1 MREFPSSLP
10 VFPPWPCCCLAAAMA
25 SILLYSIFF
34 ICIAPSQLAPTS
46 LMLSQNSRRKKSAKA
61 FRVVFLPSSLCS
73 SSLLCHASS
82 SCSVGES
89 NVRHIHNAKHF
100 IKNAWSATTRIS
112 PSKGPLRRK
121 KTHCSHH
128 HRRRRRRFKKE
139 IVSRRRRCLVSA
151 PRENPILFTWQ
162 HWWW

>member
-1 MREFPSSLP
+1 
-10 VFPPWPCCCLAAAMA
+10 MA

-46 LMLSQNSRRKKSAKA
+46 LMLSQNSRRKKSGKA
-61 FRVVFLPSSLCS
+61 FRVFFLPSSLCS
-73 SSLLCHASS
+73 SSLLYHAS

-112 PSKGPLRRK
+112 PSKGPLRGK
-121 KTHCSHH
+121 KAHCSHH
-128 HRRRRRRFKKE
+128 RRRRRRRFKKE

>member
-73 SSLLCHASS
+73 SSLLRHAS

-112 PSKGPLRRK
+112 PSKGPLRGK
-121 KTHCSHH
+121 KAS
-128 HRRRRRRFKKE
+128 RRRFKKE

>member
-73 SSLLCHASS
+73 SSLLYHASS
-82 SCSVGES
+82 SCSVEES

-112 PSKGPLRRK
+112 PSKGPLRGK
-121 KTHCSHH
+121 K
-128 HRRRRRRFKKE
+128 
-139 IVSRRRRCLVSA
+139 A
-151 PRENPILFTWQ
+151 PPPSPPLQKRNCVAPPAVPGLCAA
-162 HWWW
+162 